1 MYDLIMGNKLGVE
14 HSAPTSPIK
23 ITSLFINALFDMNLN
38 FSSRETFSFRERGGP
53 ERLKDHVTHA
63 DLQLA
68 FTLFRCCN
76 TYGYLELSNRKAI
89 YRRLELEFEV
99 PISEGQFYVAI
110 EKFLAHQLITTEQ
123 SADGE
128 IRYRLNYF
136 MNKKKNTIGHYV
148 LFHPFIF
155 SKAFHELTLAA
166 KKLIISAY
174 TQTSGSSH
182 KVITRNLKQKFGAF
196 KHVQFSGLLLF
207 LHKTQK
213 SHVSSLLDNLKTFV
227 APVSHTTKQH
237 LFECSELQKATLGHK
252 AVLKFNPEFLIPV
265 RKEDST
271 SYFKPID
278 ACSMFTKFYAFLK
291 READAYGVGDILADR
306 EIANRLVRNLRF
318 SSKRLIRHA
327 LHELKSFVKVN
338 GSIPRNPE
346 YFIKDQITAKFDKLL
361 SDVLT
366 KTNAH
371 EFVRFPET
379 KEEEVK
385 ERYFTFS
392 YAAAKSKL
400 GIKKL
405 KARLSEVVQD
415 LSTRYPI
422 KEWGIS
428 DYGAPP
434 ESYPY
439 KELASYINLDYVKE
453 QAVSQQADP
462 FYYAD
467 LEYNASIAIR
477 NKDPKLVEEWIIG
490 EISRL
495 PKSPGQRALPYNF
508 RLEKYLFSS
517 II

>member
-1 MYDLIMGNKLGVE
+1 MYDLIMGNKQGVE
-14 HSAPTSPIK
+14 HSIPTSPVK
-23 ITSLFINALFDMNLN
+23 ITSLFINALFDINLN
-38 FSSRETFSFRERGGP
+38 FSSRETFSFRDGGT

-68 FTLFRCCN
+68 FILFRCCN
-76 TYGYLELSNRKAI
+76 TYGYLELTNRKAI

-110 EKFLAHQLITTEQ
+110 EKFIAHQLIKTEK
-123 SADGE
+123 SSDGDT
-128 IRYRLNYF
+128 RYRLNYF
-136 MNKKKNTIGHYV
+136 MNEKKNTIGHYV
-148 LFHPFIF
+148 LFHPFVF
-155 SKAFHELTLAA
+155 SKAFHELTLAE

-182 KVITRNLKQKFGAF
+182 KVITRNLKQKFGSF

-207 LHKTQK
+207 LHKTQR
-213 SHVSSLLDNLKTFV
+213 SHVSSLLDNLKSIV
-227 APVSHTTKQH
+227 VPVSNMTRTH
-237 LFECSELQKATLGHK
+237 LFECSELQKATIGYK
-252 AVLKFNPEFLIPV
+252 AVLKFNPEFLISV
-265 RKEDST
+265 KKEDPT

-278 ACSMFTKFYAFLK
+278 ACAMFTKFYAFLK

-306 EIANRLVRNLRF
+306 EIANRLVKSLRF
-318 SSKRLIRHA
+318 SSKRLIRYA
-327 LHELKSFVKVN
+327 LHELKSYTKTK

-346 YFIKDQITAKFDKLL
+346 FFIKDQITEKFNHLL

-366 KTNAH
+366 KSGAH

-379 KEEEVK
+379 KEEDVK

-405 KARLSEVVQD
+405 RARLTEVVHD
-415 LSTRYPI
+415 LSNRYPI
-422 KEWGIS
+422 KAWEKA

-439 KELASYINLDYVKE
+439 QELASYINLDYVKE
-453 QAVSQQADP
+453 QAVSQKVDP

-477 NKDPKLVEEWIIG
+477 NKDPKHVEEWIRG

-495 PKSPGQRALPYNF
+495 PKSPGQRLLPYNF
-508 RLEKYLFSS
+508 RLEKYIFSD
-517 II
+517 IIS